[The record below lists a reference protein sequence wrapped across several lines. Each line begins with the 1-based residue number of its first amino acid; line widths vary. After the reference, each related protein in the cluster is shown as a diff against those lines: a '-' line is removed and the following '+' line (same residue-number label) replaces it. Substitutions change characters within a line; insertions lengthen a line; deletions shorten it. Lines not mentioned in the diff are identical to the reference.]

1 MQRFLAGCLLLMACT
16 AVHGGN
22 PCDGK
27 IAASILSYDVAL
39 RQGAGLLINHC
50 GRAVRAELLVMA
62 INHDGF
68 PVARLR
74 TVVHADAAPIS
85 VLRVELPFVQSI
97 IRLSGYS
104 TEIAT
109 IETLDTVAQH
119 VPLTELEPTMTPRL

>member
-1 MQRFLAGCLLLMACT
+1 MRRFLAGCLLLTVCNT
-16 AVHGGN
+16 ALGDN
-22 PCDGK
+22 PCAGK
-27 IAASILSYDVAL
+27 IAASILSHDITL
-39 RQGAGLLINHC
+39 RQGAGLLINQC
-50 GRAVRAELLVMA
+50 GRAVRAEILVIA
-62 INHDGF
+62 LNRDGF

-104 TEIAT
+104 TEIAA

-119 VPLTELEPTMTPRL
+119 TTIATPEPAVAPRL